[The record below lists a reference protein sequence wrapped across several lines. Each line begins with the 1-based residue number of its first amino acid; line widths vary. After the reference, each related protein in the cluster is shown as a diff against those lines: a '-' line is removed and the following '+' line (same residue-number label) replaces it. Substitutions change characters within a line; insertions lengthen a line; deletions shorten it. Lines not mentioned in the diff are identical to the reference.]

1 MNTIPFNININDQV
15 KVRVTAVGHRA
26 LKSDHFELFRER
38 GHTRAMELYTPPR
51 EDTDGWSTWTM
62 WDLMRRLGPHMR
74 MGNPSPIET
83 TIQFFVG
90 EE

>member
-1 MNTIPFNININDQV
+1 MNTIPFNINDQV

-51 EDTDGWSTWTM
+51 
-62 WDLMRRLGPHMR
+62 
-74 MGNPSPIET
+74 
-83 TIQFFVG
+83 
-90 EE
+90 

>member
-1 MNTIPFNININDQV
+1 MNTIPFNINDQV

-38 GHTRAMELYTPPR
+38 GHTRAMELYTSPR

-62 WDLMRRLGPHMR
+62 WDLMRSLGPHMR
-74 MGNPSPIET
+74 MGDPSPIET
-83 TIQFFVG
+83 TILLLGV